1 MAKLRDVATGLVATS
16 LEPSETVIA
25 SVRANRKGTVKKMSA
40 YGAVGGVVGVLIAQQ
55 VDKAGSANVNAAGFP
70 DLQSMTLVLTDRRL
84 FIAKNST
91 MSNKPKEL
99 AMIVPLAEVT
109 AVRYEA
115 NKLLPRLYVTMS
127 NGAEVELEAAKIDK
141 PAEFAEA
148 LRALLTPRAA

>member
-1 MAKLRDVATGLVATS
+1 MAKLRDVAGELVATS
-16 LEPSETVIA
+16 LEPSETVVA
-25 SVRANRKGTVKKMSA
+25 SVRASRKGTVKKLTA

-55 VDKAGSANVNAAGFP
+55 ADKAGAANVTAAGFP
-70 DLQSMTLVLTDRRL
+70 DLQSMTLVLTERRL

-99 AMIVPLAEVT
+99 AMIVPLAEIA

-115 NKLLPRLYVTMS
+115 SKLVPKLYVTMS
-127 NGAEVELEAAKIDK
+127 NGAEAELEVARIDK

-148 LRALLTPRAA
+148 LQARLAPRAA